1 METLFNNKLAKPI
14 RYKNNNSNNNNNNN
28 NNHFQVNPNPHKPES
43 LQPRMQEVHL
53 EVVGG
58 GDAPLLLKWTD
69 LEDVIDPE
77 GEVFDGFAAS
87 SSERSTR
94 KTAESEIV
102 LTSRSVDEVLEKEP
116 LGNHESF
123 KHNNHKQARAEQRCV
138 WMNE

>member
-1 METLFNNKLAKPI
+1 
-14 RYKNNNSNNNNNNN
+14 
-28 NNHFQVNPNPHKPES
+28 
-43 LQPRMQEVHL
+43 MQEVHL

-102 LTSRSVDEVLEKEP
+102 LTSRSVDEVPGIAFGTVVDALQIQG
-116 LGNHESF
+116 LRILLLLLRGRNYDAVTVVDESRDEHRLLLLLLLLLRLLLMRWVF
-123 KHNNHKQARAEQRCV
+123 WWWSCWRDRWSN
-138 WMNE
+138 